1 MNYWDRTWANF
12 DVSYYKKYI
21 NPSRDYVFI
30 DYFRKFG
37 VKTVCDIGC
46 GFGRYSA
53 VLGYHQFEV
62 YGIDIS
68 DYAIKIT
75 EEILKSLGLTYRQFK
90 KCEMTNIQFE
100 DNMFDGVTA
109 HAVID
114 HLTLIEAQRSI
125 NEISRIVKPNGLVYI
140 SFDGL
145 SDEDIDSDHETLEDG
160 SMVYKNGDRE
170 GLLFRYYEDN
180 EIEQLLNGYTIL
192 YFGKNN
198 RGDRD
203 IIYQITG
210 KAA

>member
-21 NPSRDYVFI
+21 SPGLDYVFI
-30 DYFRKFG
+30 DYFRKYG

-53 VLGYHQFEV
+53 VLSYNRFEV
-62 YGIDIS
+62 YGFDIS
-68 DYAIKIT
+68 DYAVKIT
-75 EEILKSLGLTYRQFK
+75 EEMLKSFGLEYRQFK

-100 DNMFDGVTA
+100 DSMFEGVVA

-114 HLTLIEAQRSI
+114 HLTLADAKRSI
-125 NEISRIVKPNGLVYI
+125 NEISRIVKPDGLVYV

-160 SMVYKNGDRE
+160 SMVYRNGDRE

-180 EIEQLLNGYTIL
+180 EIEQFLGGYKIL
-192 YFGKNN
+192 YFGKNS

-210 KAA
+210 KTV